1 MGIGRLTLRGGR
13 RFDDSRFMQLT
24 PLGFVSQAEDFLK
37 EALSLPPLGGG
48 NWAFQRT
55 VNLHEH
61 SGSLQV
67 ILHQPSGS
75 RKTRAVLQARLT
87 GGPRDAGIQG
97 WAEFEP
103 NEERDTFV
111 LKQNDSVYACEEVFD
126 IVERILSRLP
136 EWDKGATIERPAAP
150 PPRPRV
156 SFEPLI
162 PQIQKIEPVAP
173 AAPEPAAA
181 EAEGE
186 GVSST
191 QAFVDSLLSPD
202 AFEEPPAAEAEQEP
216 PAPQAGPLSSKV
228 RLPRHADA
236 AKEKTPEAP
245 VAEKSTEKKGTKPAA
260 KGKPGRKPSK

>member
-1 MGIGRLTLRGGR
+1 MTGREGR
-13 RFDDSRFMQLT
+13 RFDDRRFMQLT

-48 NWAFQRT
+48 TWGFQRT

-67 ILHQPSGS
+67 ILHQPSGL

-97 WAEFEP
+97 WTEFESH
-103 NEERDTFV
+103 EERDTFV

-126 IVERILSRLP
+126 IVERMLARLP
-136 EWDKGATIERPAAP
+136 EWDKNAAIERPVAP
-150 PPRPRV
+150 PPRPRA

-173 AAPEPAAA
+173 AAAEPAAA
-181 EAEGE
+181 EPEAE

-202 AFEEPPAAEAEQEP
+202 AFEEPPTAAAEEEA
-216 PAPQAGPLSSKV
+216 PATPAAPATAPLSSKI
-228 RLPRHADA
+228 RFPRHGDSAKEVPEAAAEEKPAGKKA
-236 AKEKTPEAP
+236 AKPAP
-245 VAEKSTEKKGTKPAA
+245 